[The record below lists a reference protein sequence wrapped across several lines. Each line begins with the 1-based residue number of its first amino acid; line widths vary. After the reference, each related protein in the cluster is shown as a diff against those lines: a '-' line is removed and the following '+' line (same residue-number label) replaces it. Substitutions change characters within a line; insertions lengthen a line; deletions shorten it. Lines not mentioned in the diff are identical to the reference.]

1 MTEVVTEVTKVAEVK
16 TTYKTNYNK
25 QYYERNKEKLL
36 QYNRE
41 NQQKKYENKE
51 ERNKILERN
60 RKRYDERKR
69 IVEAVMNA
77 IKKI

>member
-1 MTEVVTEVTKVAEVK
+1 MAEVVEVK
-16 TTYKTNYNK
+16 TSYKTNYNK

-41 NQQKKYENKE
+41 NQQKKYENAE
-51 ERNKILERN
+51 ERIKILERN

-69 IVEAVMNA
+69 IVEEVMNT

>member
-41 NQQKKYENKE
+41 NQQKKYENEE

>member
-1 MTEVVTEVTKVAEVK
+1 MAEVVETKSS
-16 TTYKTNYNK
+16 YKTNYNK

-36 QYNRE
+36 RYNRE
-41 NQQKKYENKE
+41 NQQKKYENAE
-51 ERNKILERN
+51 ERIKILERN

-69 IVEAVMNA
+69 IVEEVMNA